1 MFTPGV
7 FFRELRADST
17 LQALFGAENIVHYQ
31 TVADSLH
38 FLGSARLFML
48 ESPLGDSGNE
58 GGYSLCVTRRD
69 WSEAAGFVLPEAFA
83 TEPRWRQIATF
94 FDRWYAGAI
103 CAEPIDGLCL
113 EVDVAGTP
121 PPVPVPSLF
130 FGVELETA
138 DETINTIGKGM
149 QIFEQK
155 ISQTQRQLLQ
165 ALLQNVGPACKGLFV
180 GLMLSRPA
188 APLRLCTCGADLPA
202 VLTAI
207 KKIGINTLDGH
218 PDWQEFLQ
226 RGLYCSHVDID
237 IGDTC
242 GAKVGIEVKFL
253 SAMTVHQQR
262 KTTHWPDFMEWLVD
276 KGWCMRQKS
285 QAALNW
291 TGGRRYCPDL
301 FDFTGPA
308 PVILRSL
315 NHVKLDFLPNR
326 PPQAKVY
333 LRYEIG

>member
-48 ESPLGDSGNE
+48 ESPLGDKGNE

-69 WSEAAGFVLPEAFA
+69 WSETVGLVLPEAFA

-94 FDRWYAGAI
+94 FDRWYAGGI
-103 CAEPIDGLCL
+103 CAEAIDGLCL

-130 FGVELETA
+130 FGVTLETA

-315 NHVKLDFLPNR
+315 NHVKLDCLPNR

>member
-48 ESPLGDSGNE
+48 ESPLGDKGNE

-69 WSEAAGFVLPEAFA
+69 WSETVGLVLPEAFA

-94 FDRWYAGAI
+94 FDRWYAGGI
-103 CAEPIDGLCL
+103 CAEAIDGLCL

-130 FGVELETA
+130 FGVTLETA

-188 APLRLCTCGADLPA
+188 SPLRLCTCGADLPA

-237 IGDTC
+237 IGYDC
-242 GAKVGIEVKFL
+242 GDKVGIEVKFL

-276 KGWCMRQKS
+276 KGWCERQKS
-285 QAALNW
+285 QAVLDW

-301 FDFTGPA
+301 YDFTGSA
-308 PVILRSL
+308 PVILRSI
-315 NHVKLDFLPNR
+315 NHVKLDFLPNH